1 LTKETNGYVKEQI
14 KLDNQHTYMIGKYGP
29 VIKCEKGENITFK
42 KVNPNLD
49 INKLRN
55 GDYQLSDVLLVEN
68 SLGKHKEYE
77 VYVKHGKYGH
87 YLEWNKTTVSIP
99 SPNITLEEAIPKLKT
114 SIIRE
119 INEETSIRRGKYGDY
134 IFYKKKTWKKPKFLK
149 LNEFIDQHGVSSYIS
164 CDIEVLKSW
173 LEEMYDI

>member
-1 LTKETNGYVKEQI
+1 
-14 KLDNQHTYMIGKYGP
+14 M
-29 VIKCEKGENITFK
+29 
-42 KVNPNLD
+42 NPNID

-134 IFYKKKTWKKPKFLK
+134 IFYKKQNWKKPKFLK
-149 LNEFIDQHGVSSYIS
+149 LNEFIDQHGPSSYIS
-164 CDIEVLKSW
+164 CDIELLKSS
-173 LEEMYDI
+173 LLIISFEFGTFFKICDHTFITLSLSLIPRVIEPKVTY